1 MRDAVRKSHYKI
13 YYRRKDGTHGTYF
26 IASENAHFAVTDFML
41 RTGQSRESVISVE
54 VQGGRRWVRVL

>member
-1 MRDAVRKSHYKI
+1 MGSPVQMSHYKI

-41 RTGQSRESVISVE
+41 RTGQSRKSVISVE